1 VKLWKEIPKFK
12 ESLEQMPKEG
22 STTGKALLVNKK
34 HPSHKVSKIKK

>member
-22 STTGKALLVNKK
+22 RIYNWEGIIGK
-34 HPSHKVSKIKK
+34 